1 MKETHCNQVLRRAEP
16 LPVVH
21 DPGGGESR
29 LDRRHRVLVQG
40 DRAAASLEH
49 LLLLIFTFHGAFQPI
64 GLGFNRQD
72 WMRGDAVP
80 NWKVNRIWR
89 RNSDQAF
96 AGRVCMF
103 TLSNPQVHGS
113 PVCVQLWPIRKLD
126 RRSNLQ
132 RRPAMFLLP
141 GRILLLKSF
150 PRPLLTILLSWKTDG
165 IRKRDLKPAANDE
178 RFSADDSANDC

>member
-1 MKETHCNQVLRRAEP
+1 MKETDFNQVLRRAEP

-72 WMRGDAVP
+72 WMRCDAVP

-89 RNSDQAF
+89 GNSAQAF
-96 AGRVCMF
+96 AVLMF

-141 GRILLLKSF
+141 SWILLLKSF
-150 PRPLLTILLSWKTDG
+150 PRPLLTILLS
-165 IRKRDLKPAANDE
+165 
-178 RFSADDSANDC
+178 C